1 MKRSQRNFQNSHVID
16 RQEKVNAVK
25 LEIMTSKEY
34 KEKQENT
41 LQKRRLEESMERG
54 KYCKAEMLPNC
65 IVGTFVI
72 PDKGDLFHKKQIFG
86 YFMNHEE
93 FLIVSDQKM
102 DKDFRKDVEKY
113 SVIGMDTPAQFLAG
127 FIEYL
132 IREDVIYLQNFE
144 ERLAKMEEHLI
155 HKEMKRFDVQIL
167 NIRKELLI
175 LDSYYQQMM
184 DLCGILEENM
194 NALMTGEE
202 CRVFGIQAARVERLH
217 DTTHVLKEYSLQLR
231 ELYQS
236 RMDERQNKVM
246 QMLTV
251 VTTIFMPLTLIAGWY
266 GMNFTNMP
274 ELHSKYGYVVVIIV
288 SVLVILLEILWF
300 KWKKWF

>member
-1 MKRSQRNFQNSHVID
+1 M
-16 RQEKVNAVK
+16 K
-25 LEIMTSKEY
+25 LEIMTTKEY
-34 KEKQENT
+34 REKKEDSV
-41 LQKRRLEESMERG
+41 QKRRLQESMERG
-54 KYCKAEMLPNC
+54 KHCKAELFSDC
-65 IVGTFVI
+65 IVGTFAI
-72 PDKGDLFHKKQIFG
+72 PDKTDLFHKKQILG
-86 YFMNHEE
+86 YYLDQKE
-93 FLIVSDQKM
+93 LLLVSDQKM
-102 DKDFRKDVEKY
+102 KSDLRKEVEKY
-113 SVIGMDTPAQFLAG
+113 SLDVMDTPAQFLAG

-132 IREDVIYLQNFE
+132 IKEDVIYLQNFE
-144 ERLAKMEEHLI
+144 ERLSKMEEHLI

-175 LDSYYQQMM
+175 LDSYYQQMI
-184 DLCGILEENM
+184 DLCGILEENR
-194 NALMTGEE
+194 NNLMTEQE

-217 DTTHVLKEYSLQLR
+217 DSTHVLKEYSLQLR

-274 ELHSKYGYVVVIIV
+274 ELSSKYGYPIVIAV
-288 SVLVILLEILWF
+288 SVGMILLEILWF

>member
-1 MKRSQRNFQNSHVID
+1 M
-16 RQEKVNAVK
+16 K
-25 LEIMTSKEY
+25 LEIMTTKEY
-34 KEKQENT
+34 REKKEDSVQKKR
-41 LQKRRLEESMERG
+41 LQDSMERG
-54 KYCKAEMLPNC
+54 RYCKAELFSGC
-65 IVGTFVI
+65 IVGTFAI
-72 PDKGDLFHKKQIFG
+72 PDKTDLFHKKQVLG
-86 YFMNHEE
+86 YYLDQEE
-93 FLIVSDQKM
+93 FLLVSDQKM
-102 DKDFRKDVEKY
+102 KSDFRKEVERE
-113 SVIGMDTPAQFLAG
+113 SFDSMETPPQFLAG

-132 IREDVIYLQNFE
+132 IKEDILYLQNFE
-144 ERLAKMEEHLI
+144 ERLSKMEEHLI

-184 DLCGILEENM
+184 DLCGILQENR
-194 NALMTGEE
+194 NNLMTEQE

-217 DTTHVLKEYSLQLR
+217 DSTHVLKEYSLQLR

-266 GMNFTNMP
+266 GMNFANMP
-274 ELHSKYGYVVVIIV
+274 ELNSKYGYPIV
-288 SVLVILLEILWF
+288 SAVSLGMVLLEVLCF

>member
-1 MKRSQRNFQNSHVID
+1 M
-16 RQEKVNAVK
+16 K
-25 LEIMTSKEY
+25 LEILTTKEY
-34 KEKQENT
+34 REKKEDNVY
-41 LQKRRLEESMERG
+41 KRRIQDSMERG
-54 KYCKAEMLPNC
+54 KHCKAEIFSDC
-65 IVGTFVI
+65 IVGTFAI
-72 PDKGDLFHKKQIFG
+72 PDKTDLFHKKQILG
-86 YFMNHEE
+86 YYLDQEE
-93 FLIVSDQKM
+93 FLLVSDQKM
-102 DKDFRKDVEKY
+102 KSDLRREVERN
-113 SVIGMDTPAQFLAG
+113 SFDSMETPPQFLAG

-132 IREDVIYLQNFE
+132 IKEDVIYLQNFE
-144 ERLAKMEEHLI
+144 ERLSKMEEHLI

-184 DLCGILEENM
+184 DLCGILQENR
-194 NALMTGEE
+194 NHLMTEQE
-202 CRVFGIQAARVERLH
+202 CRVFEIQAARVERLH
-217 DTTHVLKEYSLQLR
+217 DSTHILKEYSLQLR

-274 ELHSKYGYVVVIIV
+274 ELSSKYGYPIVIAI
-288 SVLVILLEILWF
+288 SVGMILLEVLWF

>member
-1 MKRSQRNFQNSHVID
+1 M
-16 RQEKVNAVK
+16 K
-25 LEIMTSKEY
+25 LEILTTKEY
-34 KEKQENT
+34 REKKEDNVY
-41 LQKRRLEESMERG
+41 KRRIQDSMERG
-54 KYCKAEMLPNC
+54 KHCKAEIFSDC
-65 IVGTFVI
+65 IVGTFAI
-72 PDKGDLFHKKQIFG
+72 PDKTDLFHKKQILG
-86 YFMNHEE
+86 YYLDQEE
-93 FLIVSDQKM
+93 FLLVSDQKM
-102 DKDFRKDVEKY
+102 KSDLRREVERN
-113 SVIGMDTPAQFLAG
+113 SFDSMETPPQFLAG

-132 IREDVIYLQNFE
+132 IKEDVIYLQNFE
-144 ERLAKMEEHLI
+144 ERLSKMEEHLI

-184 DLCGILEENM
+184 DLCGILQENR
-194 NALMTGEE
+194 NHLMTEQE
-202 CRVFGIQAARVERLH
+202 CRVFEIQAARVERLH
-217 DTTHVLKEYSLQLR
+217 DSTHILKEYSLQLR

-274 ELHSKYGYVVVIIV
+274 ELSSKYGYPIVIAI
-288 SVLVILLEILWF
+288 SIGMILLEVLWF

>member
-1 MKRSQRNFQNSHVID
+1 M
-16 RQEKVNAVK
+16 K
-25 LEIMTSKEY
+25 LEILTTKEY
-34 KEKQENT
+34 CEKKEDNVY
-41 LQKRRLEESMERG
+41 KRRIQDSMERG
-54 KYCKAEMLPNC
+54 KHCKAEIFSDC
-65 IVGTFVI
+65 IVGTFAI
-72 PDKGDLFHKKQIFG
+72 PDKTDLFHKKQILG
-86 YFMNHEE
+86 YYLDQEE
-93 FLIVSDQKM
+93 FLLVSDQKM
-102 DKDFRKDVEKY
+102 KSDLRREVERN
-113 SVIGMDTPAQFLAG
+113 SFDSMETPPQFLAG

-132 IREDVIYLQNFE
+132 IKEDVIYLQNFE
-144 ERLAKMEEHLI
+144 ERLSKMEEHLI

-184 DLCGILEENM
+184 DLCGILQENR
-194 NALMTGEE
+194 NHLMTEQE
-202 CRVFGIQAARVERLH
+202 CRVFEIQAARVERLH
-217 DTTHVLKEYSLQLR
+217 DSTHILKEYSLQLR

-274 ELHSKYGYVVVIIV
+274 ELSSKYGYPIVIAI
-288 SVLVILLEILWF
+288 SIGMILLEVLWF

>member
-1 MKRSQRNFQNSHVID
+1 MK
-16 RQEKVNAVK
+16 KLK
-25 LEIMTSKEY
+25 LEIMTTKEY
-34 KEKQENT
+34 KEKQKDTVQN
-41 LQKRRLEESMERG
+41 RRMEESMERG
-54 KYCKAEMLPNC
+54 KYCKAEILPEC

-72 PDKGDLFHKKQIFG
+72 PDKNDLFHKKEILG
-86 YFMNHEE
+86 YYMDREQ
-93 FLIVSDQKM
+93 FLMVSDQKM
-102 DKDFRKDVEKY
+102 KRDLRKEVEKY
-113 SVIGMDTPAQFLAG
+113 SVVSMDTPAQFLAG

-132 IREDVIYLQNFE
+132 IHEDVIYLQNFE

-155 HKEMKRFDVQIL
+155 HENMKRFDIQIL

-184 DLCGILEENM
+184 DLCGVLEENM
-194 NALMTGEE
+194 NALMTEQE
-202 CRVFGIQAARVERLH
+202 CRIFGIQAARVERLH
-217 DTTHVLKEYSLQLR
+217 DSTHVLKEYSLQLR

-236 RMDERQNKVM
+236 RMDEKQNKVM

-274 ELHSKYGYVVVIIV
+274 ELHSSYGYVIVIIV
-288 SVLVILLEILWF
+288 SVAIILLEILWF
-300 KWKKWF
+300 KWKHWF

>member
-1 MKRSQRNFQNSHVID
+1 M
-16 RQEKVNAVK
+16 K
-25 LEIMTSKEY
+25 LEIMTTKEY
-34 KEKQENT
+34 REKKEDS
-41 LQKRRLEESMERG
+41 LQKRRLQESMERG
-54 KYCKAEMLPNC
+54 KHCKAELFSDC
-65 IVGTFVI
+65 IVGTFAI
-72 PDKGDLFHKKQIFG
+72 PDKADLFHKKQILG
-86 YFMNHEE
+86 YYLDQEE
-93 FLIVSDQKM
+93 LLLVSDQKM
-102 DKDFRKDVEKY
+102 KSDLRKEVEKY
-113 SVIGMDTPAQFLAG
+113 SLDSMDTPAQFLAG

-132 IREDVIYLQNFE
+132 IKEDIIYLQNFE
-144 ERLAKMEEHLI
+144 ERLSKMEEHLI
-155 HKEMKRFDVQIL
+155 QKEMKRFDVQIL

-184 DLCGILEENM
+184 DLCGILEENR
-194 NALMTGEE
+194 NSLMTEQE

-217 DTTHVLKEYSLQLR
+217 DSTHVLKEYSLQLR

-274 ELHSKYGYVVVIIV
+274 ELSSKYGYPIVIAV
-288 SVLVILLEILWF
+288 SVGMILLEILWF

>member
-1 MKRSQRNFQNSHVID
+1 
-16 RQEKVNAVK
+16 
-25 LEIMTSKEY
+25 
-34 KEKQENT
+34 
-41 LQKRRLEESMERG
+41 
-54 KYCKAEMLPNC
+54 
-65 IVGTFVI
+65 
-72 PDKGDLFHKKQIFG
+72 
-86 YFMNHEE
+86 
-93 FLIVSDQKM
+93 
-102 DKDFRKDVEKY
+102 
-113 SVIGMDTPAQFLAG
+113 
-127 FIEYL
+127 
-132 IREDVIYLQNFE
+132 
-144 ERLAKMEEHLI
+144 MEEHLI
-155 HKEMKRFDVQIL
+155 QKEMKRFDVQIL

-184 DLCGILEENM
+184 DLCGILEENR
-194 NALMTGEE
+194 NSLMKEQE

-217 DTTHVLKEYSLQLR
+217 DSTHVLKEYSLQLR

-274 ELHSKYGYVVVIIV
+274 ELSSKYGYPIVIAV
-288 SVLVILLEILWF
+288 SVGMILLEILWF

>member
-1 MKRSQRNFQNSHVID
+1 M
-16 RQEKVNAVK
+16 K
-25 LEIMTSKEY
+25 LEILTTKEY
-34 KEKQENT
+34 REKKEDNVY
-41 LQKRRLEESMERG
+41 KRRIQDSMERG
-54 KYCKAEMLPNC
+54 KHCKAEIFSDC
-65 IVGTFVI
+65 IVGTFAI
-72 PDKGDLFHKKQIFG
+72 PDKTDLFHKKQILG
-86 YFMNHEE
+86 YYLDQEE
-93 FLIVSDQKM
+93 FLLVSDQKM
-102 DKDFRKDVEKY
+102 KSDLRREVERN
-113 SVIGMDTPAQFLAG
+113 SFDSMETPPQFLAG

-132 IREDVIYLQNFE
+132 FKEDVIYLQNFE
-144 ERLAKMEEHLI
+144 ERLSKMEEHLI

-184 DLCGILEENM
+184 DLCGILQENR
-194 NALMTGEE
+194 NHLMTEQE
-202 CRVFGIQAARVERLH
+202 CRVFEIQAARVERLH
-217 DTTHVLKEYSLQLR
+217 DSTHILKEYSLQLR

-274 ELHSKYGYVVVIIV
+274 ELSSKYGYPIVIAI
-288 SVLVILLEILWF
+288 SIGMILLEVLWF

>member
-1 MKRSQRNFQNSHVID
+1 M
-16 RQEKVNAVK
+16 K
-25 LEIMTSKEY
+25 LEILTTKEY
-34 KEKQENT
+34 REKKEDNVY
-41 LQKRRLEESMERG
+41 KRRIQDSMERG
-54 KYCKAEMLPNC
+54 KHCKAEIFSDC
-65 IVGTFVI
+65 IVGTFAI
-72 PDKGDLFHKKQIFG
+72 PDKTDLFHKKQILG
-86 YFMNHEE
+86 YYLDQEE
-93 FLIVSDQKM
+93 FLLVSDQKM
-102 DKDFRKDVEKY
+102 KSDLRREVERN
-113 SVIGMDTPAQFLAG
+113 SFDSMETPPQFLAG

-132 IREDVIYLQNFE
+132 IKEDVIYLQNFE
-144 ERLAKMEEHLI
+144 ERLSKMEEHLI

-184 DLCGILEENM
+184 DLCGILQENR
-194 NALMTGEE
+194 NHLMTEQE
-202 CRVFGIQAARVERLH
+202 CRVFEIQASRVERLH
-217 DTTHVLKEYSLQLR
+217 DSTHILKEYSLQLR

-274 ELHSKYGYVVVIIV
+274 ELSSKYGYPIVIAI
-288 SVLVILLEILWF
+288 SIGMILLEVLWF

>member
-1 MKRSQRNFQNSHVID
+1 MK
-16 RQEKVNAVK
+16 ELK
-25 LEIMTSKEY
+25 LEIMTTKQY
-34 KEKQENT
+34 TEKQKDTVE
-41 LQKRRLEESMERG
+41 QRRLKESMERG
-54 KYCKAEMLPNC
+54 KYCKAEMLSEC
-65 IVGTFVI
+65 IVGTFAV
-72 PDKGDLFHKKQIFG
+72 PDKKDLFHKKEVLG
-86 YFMNHEE
+86 YYMDREK
-93 FLIVSDQKM
+93 FLMISDQKIE
-102 DKDFRKDVEKY
+102 KDLLREVSKY
-113 SVIGMDTPAQFLAG
+113 CVNGTDTPAQFLAG

-144 ERLAKMEEHLI
+144 ERLAKMEEHLVHEEI
-155 HKEMKRFDVQIL
+155 KRFDIQIL

-184 DLCGILEENM
+184 DLCGVLEENM
-194 NALMTGEE
+194 NELMTAQE
-202 CRVFGIQAARVERLH
+202 CRVFGIQASRVERLH

-236 RMDERQNKVM
+236 RMDEKQNKIM

-274 ELHSKYGYVVVIIV
+274 ELNSRYGYLVIIMV
-288 SVLVILLEILWF
+288 SLAIIIAEILWF
-300 KWKKWF
+300 KRKKWF